1 MACAEQ
7 SPSEIVMCGGYR
19 YLVESIRRFPDMVS
33 FAEEVQDAGLRFVDY
48 KSLSGGVVA
57 IHWGYKL

>member
-1 MACAEQ
+1 
-7 SPSEIVMCGGYR
+7 
-19 YLVESIRRFPDMVS
+19 MVS

-48 KSLSGGVVA
+48 KALSGGVVA